1 MWKEIRVGVIVGICL
16 SILNYFRIVYLD
28 QNPPLVAVTV
38 CVSMILIVIIA
49 KLIGSMLPMIAK
61 RIGIDPAL
69 MAGPMMASITDM
81 ISLCTYFIMAGLFLH
96 I

>member
-1 MWKEIRVGVIVGICL
+1 MWKEIRVGVVVGLCL
-16 SILNYFRIVYLD
+16 SVLNYFRIVRLD
-28 QNPPLVAVTV
+28 HNPPMVAVTV

-49 KLIGSMLPMIAK
+49 KLIGSMLPMVAK
-61 RIGIDPAL
+61 KIGIDPAL

-81 ISLCTYFIMAGLFLH
+81 ISLCTYFLMAGVFLH

>member
-1 MWKEIRVGVIVGICL
+1 M
-16 SILNYFRIVYLD
+16 
-28 QNPPLVAVTV
+28 VAVTV

-49 KLIGSMLPMIAK
+49 KLIGSMLPMLAK
-61 RIGIDPAL
+61 KIGIDPAL

-81 ISLCTYFIMAGLFLH
+81 ISLTTYFLMAGLFLH